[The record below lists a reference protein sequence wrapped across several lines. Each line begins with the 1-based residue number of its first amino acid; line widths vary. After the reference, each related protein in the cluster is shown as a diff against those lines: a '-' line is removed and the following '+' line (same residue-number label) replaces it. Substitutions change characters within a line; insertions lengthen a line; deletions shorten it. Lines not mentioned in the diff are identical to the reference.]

1 MGQSMLD
8 TANGTLSSI
17 NSMLQRMRDLSEQAA
32 NGTYGK
38 EEREAMQAEV
48 DALSAEIKRIKIQQN
63 LMAKNFL
70 RQKTKSRL
78 QLR

>member
-8 TANGTLSSI
+8 TANGTLLSI

-38 EEREAMQAEV
+38 E
-48 DALSAEIKRIKIQQN
+48 
-63 LMAKNFL
+63 
-70 RQKTKSRL
+70 
-78 QLR
+78 